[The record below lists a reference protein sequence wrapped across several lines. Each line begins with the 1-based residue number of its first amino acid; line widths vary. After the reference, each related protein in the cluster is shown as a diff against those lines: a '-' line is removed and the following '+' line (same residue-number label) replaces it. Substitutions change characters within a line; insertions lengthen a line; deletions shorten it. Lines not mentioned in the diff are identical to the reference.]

1 MRDDRTPQGWPLP
14 HRDNLLTDDVGR
26 IRKAFEMADAVTD
39 AQRQRIEAL
48 EQHAARH
55 RFEHFIG
62 LTLGG

>member
-1 MRDDRTPQGWPLP
+1 MKDDRTPQGWPLP

-26 IRKAFEMADAVTD
+26 IREALQAADAVTN
-39 AQRQRIEAL
+39 AQRQQLEAL
-48 EQHAARH
+48 ARQSAQQ

>member
-1 MRDDRTPQGWPLP
+1 MKDDRTPQGWPLP

-26 IRKAFEMADAVTD
+26 IREAITAADAVTD
-39 AQRQRIEAL
+39 AQRKQIEAL
-48 EQHAARH
+48 AQKTAQQ

>member
-14 HRDNLLTDDVGR
+14 HRANLLIDDVER
-26 IRKAFEMADAVTD
+26 IRGAITAADAVTH
-39 AQRQRIEAL
+39 AQRKQIEAL
-48 EQHAARH
+48 EQQAARR